1 MLTTPQAT
9 PIWTVRFFTL
19 LLALAAGAC
28 AAYWWLKL
36 PGADLQSAGAP
47 PTTQAVITDVTAVAS
62 ALGYSA
68 KAVPVPAEAAP
79 QAASSRFTL
88 LGVVAD
94 TRNTGSA
101 LIAVDGQPAKAFAVG
116 AVVAPGWAV
125 KSVQGRTAT
134 LADPAATQAEGLVLQ
149 MAPLPTVTL
158 P

>member
-1 MLTTPQAT
+1 MLTTPQAP

-47 PTTQAVITDVTAVAS
+47 ATTPAVITDVAAVAS

-68 KAVPVPAEAAP
+68 KAAPVPPEATP
-79 QAASSRFTL
+79 QATSSRFTL

-101 LIAVDGQPAKAFAVG
+101 LIAVDGQAAKAFAVG
-116 AVVAPGWAV
+116 ALVAPGWAV
-125 KSVQGRTAT
+125 KSVQGRSAT
-134 LADPAATQAEGLVLQ
+134 LADPDTPQSDGLVLQ